1 MESQQLLILV
11 AVVEVVIINIRRE
24 PVVMAVEEWVEIL
37 RLIRMESQQLLIL
50 VAVGVGA
57 ELVPL
62 VALG

>member
-1 MESQQLLILV
+1 LLVVV
-11 AVVEVVIINIRRE
+11 AEVVIINIRRE